1 MSDEQ
6 PLPKVKHQSKMDAE
20 TFLKHMNARH
30 VPAAGVSHFG
40 KSNVI
45 GDKGENLLRAMHDH
59 LHAHPLYADTHHQK
73 THTHGEAEPE

>member
-1 MSDEQ
+1 MADE
-6 PLPKVKHQSKMDAE
+6 PVRKVKHQSKMDPE

-40 KSNVI
+40 KSNVP
-45 GDKGENLLRAMHDH
+45 DDADENLLRAMHDH
-59 LHAHPLYADTHHQK
+59 LHAHPLYAETHPQM